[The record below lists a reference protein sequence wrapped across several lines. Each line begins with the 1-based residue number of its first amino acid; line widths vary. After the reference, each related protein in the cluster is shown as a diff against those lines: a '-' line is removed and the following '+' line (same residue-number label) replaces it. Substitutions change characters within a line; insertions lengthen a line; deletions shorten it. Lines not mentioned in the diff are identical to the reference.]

1 MPNIKKNDQTVIND
15 NDKKEL
21 HEAGVDLPTTSSVTQ
36 EDVVESVPQQEEFID
51 IDSAPTVSNDV
62 DIQSTGIKFFDEV
75 KTENKEDLSMLA
87 EKKQKE
93 LAAADLEEEFKSEL
107 STANNSNETEK
118 AIFDK
123 GLSMKKLLSKIRE
136 KLGLKKTKVK
146 SELDSLKKM
155 KDGISKDIS
164 EIKELE
170 ESEKKIETEIKKID
184 TIKEEMET
192 IEKEVSEEL
201 QK

>member
-1 MPNIKKNDQTVIND
+1 MQNIKKNDQDLINE

-21 HEAGVDLPTTSSVTQ
+21 EQAGVDLSMSSSSDIQ
-36 EDVVESVPQQEEFID
+36 QDIALDKQEEFVD
-51 IDSAPTVSNDV
+51 IDSTPTVTNDPDV
-62 DIQSTGIKFFDEV
+62 ATTGIKFFDEIN
-75 KTENKEDLSMLA
+75 KENKEDLSLLA
-87 EKKQKE
+87 EKKEKE
-93 LAAADLEEEFKSEL
+93 MAAADLEEEFKSEL
-107 STANNSNETEK
+107 SATNISAEPEK
-118 AIFDK
+118 AIFEK

-136 KLGLKKTKVK
+136 KLGLKKNKVK
-146 SELDSLKKM
+146 TELDSLKKM
-155 KDGISKDIS
+155 KDGISKDIL

-184 TIKEEMET
+184 TIKEEMEN